1 MDLPPFIFALAS
13 LAVIAFAGMICLQM
27 PQVFSGMSGMLSCQ
41 IATPIEELAT
51 LLSRVSLC
59 FLIVTGIF
67 AVLLILRAILMR
79 NREVTVRGTWDCG
92 YAAPDAR
99 MEYTGTAFSQPL
111 NDFLHK
117 TTGWRK
123 NIQPPQGYFPKE
135 AAMQITTADP
145 AVRRFWMPIFQ
156 AFGTAAVKVRILQ
169 SGLLHLYVLIMT
181 VTLILMLIGGYFFGG
196 SNCNAGKIP
205 AKADTKEVTR

>member
-1 MDLPPFIFALAS
+1 M
-13 LAVIAFAGMICLQM
+13 
-27 PQVFSGMSGMLSCQ
+27 
-41 IATPIEELAT
+41 EELAA
-51 LLSRVSLC
+51 LLSKVSLSI
-59 FLIVTGIF
+59 LIVTGIF

-117 TTGWRK
+117 ITGWRK
-123 NIQPPQGYFPKE
+123 NIQHPQGYFPQE

-169 SGLLHLYVLIMT
+169 SGLLHLYILIMT
-181 VTLILMLIGGYFFGG
+181 VTLILMLVGGYFFGG
-196 SNCNAGKIP
+196 RNCNAEKNTAP
-205 AKADTKEVTR
+205 TNTKEVAR